1 MLLQYMGIATAGQY
15 TWCGRSVFTEHL
27 FLFLCPVMMLNR
39 VFQQLLYVNIMH
51 VSEST
56 ASLQLMWACETP
68 ENGCNLL
75 SYIMNGTSQSQPLS
89 IYMIQ
94 YIPHAIIMRC
104 TLSLSLSLSP
114 SLPLSLSPS
123 LPPSLPG
130 KTYFDRE
137 EDGGATSAQEELVQ

>member
-1 MLLQYMGIATAGQY
+1 MLLQYMGIATAGR
-15 TWCGRSVFTEHL
+15 CGRSVFTEHL

-75 SYIMNGTSQSQPLS
+75 SYIMNGNSQSQPLS

-114 SLPLSLSPS
+114 SLPS